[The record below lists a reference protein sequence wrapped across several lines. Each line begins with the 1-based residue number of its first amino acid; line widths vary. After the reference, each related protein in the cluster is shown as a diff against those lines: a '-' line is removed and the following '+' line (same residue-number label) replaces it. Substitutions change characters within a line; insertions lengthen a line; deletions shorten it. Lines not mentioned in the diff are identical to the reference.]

1 MEKFPVRDLVA
12 LSAHP
17 LLVYPTHYV
26 GEQGYF
32 SDTEATNTVY
42 SEDRDV
48 AKQLKNSTALEK
60 NGLKQ
65 VGLEHAAAHSNSHGE
80 L

>member
-32 SDTEATNTVY
+32 SDTEATHTVY
-42 SEDRDV
+42 NEERDV
-48 AKQLKNSTALEK
+48 TKQSENKTSVEKDNLKP
-60 NGLKQ
+60 
-65 VGLEHAAAHSNSHGE
+65 VGLEHAAAQSNTHGE